1 MNPAIHSS
9 DSLTVRPSSKDV
21 VAKYVY
27 FRDGKDPTPED
38 VVNSE
43 TLEGRL
49 REGFVRIR
57 QLLVSSDFFYSLAH
71 MQQTQYTMK
80 SRSLSSVTSTTKLR
94 SQIQIHHSHQSS
106 YQSLGPYKART
117 PPPRPL

>member
-1 MNPAIHSS
+1 M
-9 DSLTVRPSSKDV
+9 

-57 QLLVSSDFFYSLAH
+57 QLLVSSDFIYSLAH
-71 MQQTQYTMK
+71 NKHNMQ
-80 SRSLSSVTSTTKLR
+80 RNE
-94 SQIQIHHSHQSS
+94 
-106 YQSLGPYKART
+106 GPLAQ
-117 PPPRPL
+117 